1 MVVTLVGVLISRSS
15 GIASLA
21 AIAALVAMAFIW

>member
-15 GIASLA
+15 RIASL
-21 AIAALVAMAFIW
+21 AALVAMAFIW

>member
-21 AIAALVAMAFIW
+21 ALVAMAFIW